1 MSSSMSPTEPNKPDA
16 AAEIV
21 PLDRTTPQFTLR
33 AVLTGMVLGAA
44 LSMCNVYTGL
54 TVGWSFN
61 MSITAALLSYA
72 FWMTLHGVSRDRF
85 RSWTMYEN
93 NINQTAASSAAAVS
107 SAGLVAPV
115 PALAM
120 MTGFT
125 PSYPWLALWI
135 FAVCLVGISV
145 AIGLRRQMILVDK
158 LPFPSGVA
166 TAEMLR
172 EMHAHGQE
180 AFARV
185 RMMLVAGG
193 AACVIKL
200 LETYKWTVGF
210 TAPYLQFSHTGF
222 LPFSIQGF
230 TGKSLTFSLDPT
242 LMMVGVGGLI
252 GLRAAVSML
261 VGAVLAWLVIAPP
274 LIHSG
279 HIRLSINEPLEVL
292 PAEVTLPPEPQGYA
306 SYSPGKRLVFKG
318 IMSRRERD
326 ELLAKSGDAPYQA
339 AVRAL
344 YTRSQQ
350 KPTADVPQLAAN
362 RAQPSFGDL
371 GSWLLWPGVSL
382 MVVSSLVSFGFSAPS
397 LARSLLGKRDAATEG
412 RDPADVPFGL
422 FLAGM
427 IFALVL
433 ASWLQMTLFGVA
445 LWMAVIGVLLSFAL
459 ALVAG
464 RVSGETNT
472 TPVGAMGKVT
482 QLLFGVIAPGQPAA
496 NLMTANVT
504 GGAASQCADLL
515 HDLKTGHLIGAAPRL
530 QAAAQVCG
538 AFAGSIVGTA
548 IYLVMIQNPREQ
560 LMTATYPAP
569 AVAMWKAVA
578 ELFQVGLAALPQGAA
593 EAALIA
599 ALVGVLLPVL
609 EKTLPAKAAG
619 WVPSASAVGLAFV
632 INAYNSLSMFIGAVI
647 AACVGRFF
655 PAWSKRFLTAT
666 CAGII
671 AGESLTG
678 VGISLDKI
686 IRDAWAAATAA
697 AAAATP

>member
-1 MSSSMSPTEPNKPDA
+1 MSNKMASDA
-16 AAEIV
+16 AGGTP
-21 PLDRTTPQFTLR
+21 PLDLTTPQFTLR

-54 TVGWSFN
+54 TVGWGFN

-72 FWMTLHGVSRDRF
+72 FWMTLHGMARDRV
-85 RSWTMYEN
+85 RSWTIYEN

-115 PALAM
+115 PALAI

-135 FAVCLVGISV
+135 FSVCLVGISV

-158 LPFPSGVA
+158 LPFPTGVA

-172 EMHAHGQE
+172 EMYAHGQE

-185 RMMLVAGG
+185 RMMLIAGG
-193 AACVIKL
+193 AASAVKL
-200 LETYKWTVGF
+200 HETYKWTVEY
-210 TAPYLQFSHTGF
+210 TAPYLQFDRTGF

-252 GLRAAVSML
+252 GLRAAASML

-279 HIRLSINEPLEVL
+279 YIRLSAAEALKAL
-292 PAEVTLPPEPQGYA
+292 PAEVTLAPEPQGYA
-306 SYSPGKRLVFKG
+306 SYDSLRARLVFKG
-318 IMSRRERD
+318 IMSPAERD
-326 ELLAKSGDAPYQA
+326 ALLAKSDDAPYQA
-339 AVRAL
+339 AVGAL

-350 KPTADVPQLAAN
+350 KPTVDVPALAAN
-362 RAQPSFGDL
+362 RAQPNFTDV

-397 LARSLLGKRDAATEG
+397 LARNLLGKRDAAAAG

-422 FLAGM
+422 FLAG
-427 IFALVL
+427 IVFSLIL
-433 ASWLQMTLFGVA
+433 ASWLQVTLFGVA

-515 HDLKTGHLIGAAPRL
+515 HDLKTGHLIGASPRL

-538 AFAGSIVGTA
+538 ALAGSIVGTGV
-548 IYLVMIQNPREQ
+548 YLIMIHNPREQ

-599 ALVGVLLPVL
+599 AMVGVLLPVL
-609 EKTLPAKAAG
+609 EKTLPAKTAG
-619 WVPSASAVGLAFV
+619 WVPSASALGLAFV
-632 INAYNSLSMFIGAVI
+632 INAYNSISMFIGAVL
-647 AACVGRFF
+647 AACVSGLF
-655 PAWSKRFLTAT
+655 PGWSKRFMTAT

-678 VGISLDKI
+678 VGISLEKI
-686 IRDAWAAATAA
+686 IRDAI